1 MKDQKVYLISN
12 QEERV
17 ALPLLTAIQLSERL
31 GEFVTN
37 LMKLRAVLKT
47 SLLLLLE
54 LKSYPVNCPTPV
66 LHVVV
71 KFCKAKVALDGVR
84 FRVNNFMSTTEERS
98 YWTSFLWRW
107 LDASAIILQVARDL
121 GIQSLIQV
129 IYLVHEPRCA
139 GYLKPASVDL
149 NLEERRLLLSTSSVG
164 SRKLRGPGHQIV
176 RPAYP
181 RVDDGV
187 EAKFRG
193 QQQCLP
199 GFALAEKFGVLATL
213 LLGNFTCYGPANA
226 IVRHRESPGAEIRA
240 LPAIDDAEQCESENG
255 SNSQVAVMS
264 LSELMR
270 LETVVEIVKNADNLQ
285 DVASR
290 VANKFDA
297 CMISDSV
304 SRCGSRHVQAIKTHK
319 LSKSWSYTAYSN
331 QSPVKG
337 ASETPA
343 KKEVRFQISP
353 EEHDA
358 PEHAESQDSN
368 QNTEDAESTIVIT
381 EQPSDTPTCT
391 TGAKIVDETYTSLGI
406 KKGKKQALVSGLKA
420 AAKTFGLG
428 NRKNRLWGTKCPKQ
442 SRPHLYASNLSN

>member
-1 MKDQKVYLISN
+1 MRDEMRDCSMKDQKVYLISN

-54 LKSYPVNCPTPV
+54 LKAYPVNCPTTI

-107 LDASAIILQVARDL
+107 LDASATILQVARDL

-129 IYLVHEPRCA
+129 IYLVHEPKRA
-139 GYLKPASVDL
+139 TYLKPATVDL

-176 RPAYP
+176 RTAYP
-181 RVDDGV
+181 SVEDAF
-187 EAKFRG
+187 EAKFRS

-199 GFALAEKFGVLATL
+199 GFAFAEKFGVLATL
-213 LLGNFTCYGPANA
+213 LFGNFTCYGPTNV
-226 IVRHRESPGAEIRA
+226 IVRHRESLEAEIQA
-240 LPAIDDAEQCESENG
+240 LPAIDAEHCEDVNG
-255 SNSQVAVMS
+255 SNTQVAVMS

-290 VANKFDA
+290 LANKFDA
-297 CMISDSV
+297 
-304 SRCGSRHVQAIKTHK
+304 QAIKTHK
-319 LSKSWSYTAYSN
+319 LSKSWSYTAFSN

-337 ASETPA
+337 ASDKPA
-343 KKEVRFQISP
+343 KKQVRFQISP
-353 EEHDA
+353 EAHAA
-358 PEHAESQDSN
+358 PEHAELQDSN
-368 QNTEDAESTIVIT
+368 QMMEDADSTIVATGKSIET
-381 EQPSDTPTCT
+381 FTST
-391 TGAKIVDETYTSLGI
+391 TGAKNADEMYISFGI
-406 KKGKKQALVSGLKA
+406 KKGKKQMLVSGLKA

-428 NRKNRLWGTKCPKQ
+428 NKKSRLWGTKCPKG
-442 SRPHLYASNLSN
+442 SSTHLYASNISH